1 MVVGG
6 TEARLRDDLVESRQ
20 ESPEGS
26 YFVLKD
32 PATGR
37 YFCFQEHEHFIARQL
52 DGATP
57 PDEIRARV
65 AARFEAEL
73 PAEELAAFVATLE
86 RRGLLSGVPGAAA
99 RNGAA
104 AAPSF
109 GASPLYFRLKAFDPD
124 RLFDRLIRYVRWC
137 FTPWFV
143 GTAIALVAW
152 ALVTVFANRS
162 DITRDLVRLWRFE
175 SLLLAWV
182 VVLAVTAAHEFAHGL
197 TCRHFGGR
205 VREIGFLL
213 IYFQPA
219 FYCNISDAWL
229 MPEKRRRL
237 WITAA
242 GAFFETF
249 LWALAVLVWRVT
261 ERETW
266 LSGLALVVMAT
277 SGVKAFFNF
286 NPLIKLD
293 GYYFLSDL
301 LDVPNLRPRAFA
313 WVGAQAKRLLRRP
326 AAVPEAS
333 RRERRIFVVYGLAS
347 VAFSWWLLTSVLFR
361 FGQYLTARYQGT
373 GAVLFTGLLAT
384 VFATPIRRM
393 AVAFPKAL
401 VRLPRR
407 IGLLAGVV
415 AGVGLLYAVPLPFT
429 VAGPVELL
437 PARNA
442 DVRAEVLGIIEQL
455 YVDEGSRVEAGAP
468 LARLADREYR
478 ARLHML
484 DAEIAEAGAKLRL
497 LQAGSRPEEIAVA
510 RLAVTKVEER
520 LAFARDDRARIRQLA
535 AMQAASRADLERSES
550 EAAVLEKEGE
560 EARARL
566 RLVMARG
573 RTEDIDAARQEVARA
588 EADRRLVEQQ
598 LARTL
603 VVAPHAGVVTTPK
616 LRQRLGELV
625 HPGDLIAEVHEIR
638 TVSAEIDVS
647 ERDIGEVRVGQRGLV
662 RLRAWPAH
670 TFEGTVTAIAPA
682 ASDPEA
688 ASVGDRVVKV
698 AIAIVNRD
706 GLLKPRMTGYARIEA
721 GQRRALDLV
730 TRRFRRFLRVEFWS
744 WW

>member
-1 MVVGG
+1 MVVGK
-6 TEARLRDDLVESRQ
+6 ARLRDDLVESRQ
-20 ESPEGS
+20 ETPEGC
-26 YFVLKD
+26 YYVLKD

-37 YFCFQEHEHFIARQL
+37 YFRFQEHEHFIARQL

-57 PDEIRARV
+57 PEEIRARV

-73 PAEELAAFVATLE
+73 PEVELAAFVATLE
-86 RRGLLSGVPGAAA
+86 GRGLLSSVPGTAP
-99 RNGAA
+99 NGAA

-109 GASPLYFRLKAFDPD
+109 RGSPLYFRLKAFDPD

-137 FTPWFV
+137 FSPWFV
-143 GTAIALVAW
+143 GAALALIGW
-152 ALVTVFANRS
+152 ALVTVIADRAE
-162 DITRDLVRLWRFE
+162 IGRDLVRLWRFE
-175 SLLLAWV
+175 SLLLAWI

-205 VREIGFLL
+205 VRELGFLL

-266 LSGLALVVMAT
+266 LSGLALVVVAT
-277 SGVKAFFNF
+277 SGVKAFFNL

-313 WVGAQAKRLLRRP
+313 WVGARVRLLLRLP
-326 AAVPEAS
+326 ATLPEAS
-333 RRERRIFVVYGLAS
+333 PRERRIFAAYGLAG
-347 VAFSWWLLTSVLFR
+347 VAFSWWLLTSVLLR
-361 FGQYLTARYQGT
+361 FGHYLTARYQGT

-393 AVAFPKAL
+393 AVGFPKAL

-407 IGLLAGVV
+407 GKLLSAVGAGLVALHVV
-415 AGVGLLYAVPLPFT
+415 QLPLT
-429 VAGPVELL
+429 VSGPVDLL

-442 DVRAEVLGIIEQL
+442 DVRAEVEGVIEQL
-455 YVDEGSRVEAGAP
+455 YVDEGSRVRAGDP

-478 ARLHML
+478 ARLQML

-497 LQAGSRPEEIAVA
+497 LQAGSRPESIEVA
-510 RLAVTKVEER
+510 RRSVARVESR
-520 LAFARDDRARIRQLA
+520 LGFARDELARIRQLA
-535 AMQAASRADLERSES
+535 AIQAASRADLERSES
-550 EAAVLEKEGE
+550 EAAALQREGE

-573 RTEDIDAARQEVARA
+573 RAEDLDAARQEIARA

-603 VVAPHAGVVTTPK
+603 VVAPHPGVVTTPK
-616 LRQRLGELV
+616 LREKLGELV
-625 HPGDLIAEVHEIR
+625 RPGDLIAEVHEIE

-647 ERDIGEVRVGQRGLV
+647 ERDIGDVGVGQRGAL
-662 RLRAWPAH
+662 RFRAWPDR
-670 TFEGTVTAIAPA
+670 TFDGTVTAIAPA
-682 ASDPEA
+682 ATDPGPA
-688 ASVGDRVVKV
+688 TAGDRVVKV
-698 AIAIVNRD
+698 AIAIGNRD

-721 GQRRALDLV
+721 GKRRALDLL
-730 TRRFRRFLRVEFWS
+730 TRRFRRFVRVEFWS

>member
-1 MVVGG
+1 MAV
-6 TEARLRDDLVESRQ
+6 TEAKLREDLLESRQ
-20 ESPEGS
+20 ETPEGTW
-26 YFVLKD
+26 FVLKD

-37 YFCFQEHEHFIARQL
+37 YFRFQEHEHFIARQL

-57 PDEIRARV
+57 AGEIRSRV
-65 AARFEAEL
+65 AARFDAEL
-73 PAEELAAFVATLE
+73 AEDELAAFVASLE
-86 RRGLLSGVPGAAA
+86 RRGLLAGPPGAAGP
-99 RNGAA
+99 GAI
-104 AAPSF
+104 AAPTF
-109 GASPLYFRLKAFDPD
+109 RGSPLYFRLKAFNPD
-124 RLFDRLIRYVRWC
+124 RLLDRLIPWTRWC

-143 GTAIALVAW
+143 GGAVALIALALGILVADR
-152 ALVTVFANRS
+152 A
-162 DITRDLVRLWRFE
+162 DIGRDLVRLWRFE

-205 VREIGFLL
+205 VREMGFLL
-213 IYFQPA
+213 IYLQPA
-219 FYCNISDAWL
+219 FYCNVSDAWL

-266 LSGLALVVMAT
+266 LSGLALVVVAT

-293 GYYFLSDL
+293 GYYFLGDL

-313 WVGAQAKRLLRRP
+313 YVGARVRRLLRRP
-326 AAVPEAS
+326 AEVPEAS
-333 RRERRIFVVYGLAS
+333 PRERRIFVGYGLAGL
-347 VAFSWWLLTSVLFR
+347 AFSWWLLSSVLLR
-361 FGQYLTARYQGT
+361 LGHYLTVRYQGT
-373 GAVLFTGLLAT
+373 GAVLFAGLVAT
-384 VFATPIRRM
+384 VFAAPLKR
-393 AVAFPKAL
+393 VAAGLPAAL

-407 IGLLAGVV
+407 GKLLSAVGAGLVALHVV
-415 AGVGLLYAVPLPFT
+415 ELPLT
-429 VAGPVELL
+429 VSGPVDLL

-442 DVRAEVLGIIEQL
+442 DVRAEVEGVIEQL

-478 ARLHML
+478 ARLQML
-484 DAEIAEAGAKLRL
+484 DAEIGEAGAKLRL
-497 LQAGSRPEEIAVA
+497 LQAGSRPESVEVA
-510 RLAVTKVEER
+510 RRGVARVESR
-520 LAFARDDRARIRQLA
+520 LGFARQDLGRIRQLA
-535 AMQAASRADLERSES
+535 AIQAASQADLERSES
-550 EAAVLEKEGE
+550 ETAALEREGE

-566 RLVMARG
+566 RLVMAHSRP
-573 RTEDIDAARQEVARA
+573 EDLDAARQEIARA
-588 EADRRLVEQQ
+588 EADRRRVEQE
-598 LARTL
+598 LARTV

-616 LRQRLGELV
+616 LREKLGELV
-625 HPGDLIAEVHEIR
+625 HPGDLIAEVHETE

-647 ERDIGEVRVGQRGLV
+647 ERDIGELRVGQRGSL
-662 RLRAWPAH
+662 RFRAWPDR
-670 TFEGTVTAIAPA
+670 TFDGTVTAIAPA
-682 ASDPEA
+682 ATDPGPA
-688 ASVGDRVVKV
+688 AAGDRVVKV
-698 AIAIVNRD
+698 AIAIGNRD

-721 GQRRALDLV
+721 GKRRALDLV

>member
-1 MVVGG
+1 MAVG
-6 TEARLRDDLVESRQ
+6 EARLREDLVESRQ
-20 ESPEGS
+20 ESPEGT

-37 YFCFQEHEHFIARQL
+37 YFWFQEHEHFIARQL

-65 AARFEAEL
+65 VARFEAEL
-73 PAEELAAFVATLE
+73 PAEELAAFVATLGS
-86 RRGLLSGVPGAAA
+86 RGLLSGGPGTAPPNA
-99 RNGAA
+99 AA
-104 AAPSF
+104 AAPPF
-109 GASPLYFRLKAFDPD
+109 RASPLYFRVKAFNPD

-137 FTPWFV
+137 FTPAFV
-143 GTAIALVAW
+143 GTAFALIAW
-152 ALVTVFANRS
+152 ALVTVVANRA

-175 SLLLAWV
+175 SLLFAWV

-249 LWALAVLVWRVT
+249 LWALAVLVWRAT

-326 AAVPEAS
+326 TAVPEAS
-333 RRERRIFVVYGLAS
+333 RRERRIFAAYGLAG
-347 VAFSWWLLTSVLFR
+347 VAFSWWLLTSVLLR

-373 GAVLFTGLLAT
+373 GAVLFAGLLAT
-384 VFATPIRRM
+384 VFATPIKRM
-393 AVAFPKAL
+393 AVGFPKAL

-407 IGLLAGVV
+407 TGLLAGVV
-415 AGVGLLYAVPLPFT
+415 AGLGLLYAVPLPLT

-484 DAEIAEAGAKLRL
+484 DAEIAEAGAKLHL

-520 LAFARDDRARIRQLA
+520 LAFAREDRARIRQLA

-550 EAAVLEKEGE
+550 ETAVLEKERE

-566 RLVMARG
+566 QLVMARG
-573 RTEDIDAARQEVARA
+573 RAEDMDAVRQEIARA

-616 LRQRLGELV
+616 LREKLGELV
-625 HPGDLIAEVHEIR
+625 HPGDLIAEVHEIQ

-647 ERDIGEVRVGQRGLV
+647 ERDIGEVRVGQRGRV
-662 RLRAWPAH
+662 RLRAWPAR
-670 TFEGTVTAIAPA
+670 TFDGTVTAIAPA
-682 ASDPEA
+682 ASDPGP
-688 ASVGDRVVKV
+688 ASAGDRVVKV
-698 AIAIVNRD
+698 AIAIGNRD

-721 GQRRALDLV
+721 GQRRALDLL